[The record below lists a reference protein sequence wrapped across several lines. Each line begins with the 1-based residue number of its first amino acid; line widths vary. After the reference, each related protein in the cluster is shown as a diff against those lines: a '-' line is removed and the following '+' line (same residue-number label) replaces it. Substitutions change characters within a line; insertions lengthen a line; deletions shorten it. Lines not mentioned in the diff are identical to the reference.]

1 MNNDIVALRREL
13 HSKPEVSNQEYATA
27 EIIKRYMEKYEP
39 TEIRDG
45 IGGAGVAVIYS
56 FPNEGKT
63 ITIRC
68 ELDALPIQEVNQ
80 MKYRST
86 SSGVSHK
93 CGHDGHM
100 AIVASLG
107 AWLQKGEIDS
117 GKVILLFQPAE
128 ENGQGAE
135 RVISDMKFAEQET
148 DYIFALHNLPKEPMH
163 DIIVMNEGFSAE
175 VQSLIVSLRGKESHA
190 AEPENGINP
199 TLAIS
204 EIAQACAQL
213 NVTDPEN
220 EAFAVLT
227 PVHVSVGQPSYG
239 ISPGNGEIHYTI
251 RTWQSNHMELLK
263 TRILKI
269 VAEISQRH
277 SLDHDITWLEY
288 FPASINDP
296 ESNNLVRMAAKDQGF
311 TISEREYP
319 FKFGED
325 FGWYTERYKT
335 AIFGLGA
342 GLNTPALHNADYDF
356 PDEIIS
362 TGADMFKSIIKHILT
377 SKQLQI

>member
-269 VAEISQRH
+269 VAGISQRH

-288 FPASINDP
+288 FPASINDS

-342 GLNTPALHNADYDF
+342 GVNTPALHNADYDF

-377 SKQLQI
+377 